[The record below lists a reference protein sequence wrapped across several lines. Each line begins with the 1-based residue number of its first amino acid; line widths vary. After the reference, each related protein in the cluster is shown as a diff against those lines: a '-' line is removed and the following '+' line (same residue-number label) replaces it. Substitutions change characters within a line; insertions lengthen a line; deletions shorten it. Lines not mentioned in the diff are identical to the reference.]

1 MNWQLIFNPFSIFS
15 EKQLAIAGILLTIIG
30 SLIGFYCN
38 GNYNGALD
46 MQLEKIPNLKQPLL
60 QNLINVTT
68 VSILLFITGKSI
80 NKKTRI
86 IDILNTA
93 LWYRFP
99 LYLISL
105 LSYVLI
111 PSTILNGLI
120 KHDKDNKI
128 IESISNQAILLTFAL
143 FVLLFA
149 AYSIVLMTYGFKTST
164 NTKKW
169 QHWVYFG
176 FTILISEG
184 VSKYFI
190 HLSL

>member
-38 GNYNGALD
+38 GNYNGILD

-111 PSTILNGLI
+111 PSTILNELI

-128 IESISNQAILLTFAL
+128 IESISNQAILLTFGL